1 MKTLSKNAINVWGDK
16 GKRWLK
22 QLPEILSTLTC
33 YWKLS
38 DITPVNNMTYNYVAK
53 AMQNENV
60 PVVIKIS
67 CDKQLIEN
75 EHFALSYFDGKGS
88 VRVLDVYADLNAM
101 LIEQAI
107 PGMLLKA
114 HQAIN
119 INKTID
125 IYADVIKELASQNG
139 EVNSANHVRQWC
151 QAIDRIDDKRI
162 DVNYI
167 QKAQELR
174 DYLLGSV
181 EHEYLCHGDLHL
193 ENIISHADK
202 WLSIDPKGVVGEIAF
217 EASAF
222 DLIHKSEWAYP
233 ELIPSKV
240 INRVNLLADVIGVD
254 KSRLLGWI
262 FLRIIISAQWFIEDN
277 DSPDEMLSLASIFY
291 PMLTKRYY
299 KNNVCLTYEKISDWY
314 DKHRCEDLFEK
325 YHLDYVIEH
334 ISQNSE
340 ILDIGCGTG
349 QPIAEYFI
357 KNGFTVIGVAG
368 SPEQLKKA
376 NYLVPEM
383 QTICSDMRHINLKR
397 EFDCIIAWH
406 SFFHLSQ
413 NDQREMF
420 KVFEQHIKPNGILI
434 FTSGIC
440 QSEVW
445 SDNGGEMLY
454 HPSLSADEYRLLM
467 QKYHF
472 DLLLHRIEDP
482 GCGNATIWIGKS
494 NKLASSYDTLK
505 EINIS
510 LSLVKRLI
518 ANQFLEYTQ
527 LPIRSV
533 EKQGHDNRT
542 FRLGQ
547 DMLVRMPSAKEY
559 AEKVAIEQKLLPL
572 LQPHLTVDIPIPIA
586 MGQPSNDYPFPFS
599 IYRWVEG
606 ISANLVRI
614 DDITL
619 NIIAAQLATFLK
631 ELQSINT
638 LNGPAPGQH
647 NWWRV
652 DHISVYDK
660 GARQQIHD
668 LSGIIDIDKAIV
680 LWQQACDTKWS
691 NAPVWIHGDFASGNI
706 LIRDGKLNGII
717 DFGGIAVGDPAC
729 DLVLAWTFL
738 RGQSRKIFKE
748 ILNIDSDTWLRAKA
762 WCLWKATYKLCQI
775 EDKNSNLAAI
785 QKDIINQILI

>member
-22 QLPEILSTLTC
+22 DLPEILSILTC

-38 DITPVNNMTYNYVAK
+38 NVIPVNNMTYNYVAK
-53 AMQNENV
+53 AKQNENI
-60 PVVIKIS
+60 PVVIKVS
-67 CDKQLIEN
+67 CDKQIFEA
-75 EHFALSYFDGKGS
+75 EYSALNYFNGKGS
-88 VRVLDVYADLNAM
+88 IKVFDVYADSNAM

-174 DYLLGSV
+174 DYLLSSI
-181 EHEYLCHGDLHL
+181 EHECFCHGDLHL

-202 WLSIDPKGVVGEIAF
+202 WLSIDPKGVIGEIAF

-222 DLIHKSEWAYP
+222 DLIHKSEWDHT
-233 ELIPSKV
+233 ELISSKI
-240 INRVNLLADVIGVD
+240 INRVNLLADAIGVD
-254 KSRLLGWI
+254 KDRLIGWI

-277 DSPDEMLSLASIFY
+277 GSPDEMLTLASIVY
-291 PMLTKRYY
+291 PMLTKRYH
-299 KNNVCLTYEKISDWY
+299 KNNVCLAYEKISDWY
-314 DKHRCEDLFEK
+314 DKHRCKDLFEK
-325 YHLDYVIEH
+325 HHLDYVIEH
-334 ISQNSE
+334 IPQNSE

-357 KNGFTVIGVAG
+357 KKGFTVIGVDG
-368 SPEQLKKA
+368 SPGQLKKA
-376 NYLVPEM
+376 KHLVPEM
-383 QTICSDMRHINLKR
+383 QTICSDMRHINLNKK
-397 EFDCIIAWH
+397 FDCIIAWH
-406 SFFHLSQ
+406 SFFHLNQ
-413 NDQREMF
+413 NDQKEMF

-434 FTSGIC
+434 FTAGIS

-445 SDNGGEMLY
+445 TDNGGEMLY
-454 HPSLSADEYRLLM
+454 HASLSIDEYRLLL

-472 DLLLHRIEDP
+472 DILLHKIENPD
-482 GCGNATIWIGKS
+482 CGNATIWVGKS
-494 NKLASSYDTLK
+494 NKSASSPDASK

-510 LSLVKRLI
+510 LSLVRGLI
-518 ANQFLEYTQ
+518 TNQFSEYAE
-527 LPIRSV
+527 LPIEPV

-547 DMLVRMPSAKEY
+547 DMLVRMPSAEEY
-559 AEKVAIEQKLLPL
+559 EEKVAIEQKLLPL
-572 LQPHLTVDIPIPIA
+572 LQPHLTIDIPVPVA

-606 ISANLVRI
+606 ISANLVKI
-614 DDITL
+614 DDIDL
-619 NIIAAQLATFLK
+619 NVIAAQLATFLK
-631 ELQSINT
+631 ELQSIYS
-638 LNGPAPGQH
+638 LNGPVPGQH
-647 NWWRV
+647 NWWRG

-660 GARQQIHD
+660 GARKQVHK
-668 LSGIIDIDKAIV
+668 LSGVINIDKAMK
-680 LWQQACDTKWS
+680 LWEQACDTRWNKT
-691 NAPVWIHGDFASGNI
+691 PVWIHGDFASGNI
-706 LIRDGKLNGII
+706 LMKDGKLNGII
-717 DFGGIAVGDPAC
+717 DFGGMAIGDPAC

-738 RGQSRKIFKE
+738 RGQSREIFKE

-762 WCLWKATYKLCQI
+762 WCLWKATYELCQI
-775 EDKNSNLAAI
+775 EGKNSNLAAI